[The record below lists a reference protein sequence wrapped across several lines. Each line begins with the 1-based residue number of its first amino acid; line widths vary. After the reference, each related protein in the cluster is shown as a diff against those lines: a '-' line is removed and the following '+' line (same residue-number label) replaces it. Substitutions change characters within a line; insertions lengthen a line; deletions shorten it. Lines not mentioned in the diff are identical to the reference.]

1 MTHPIHTLSRLFA
14 AAMLVG
20 GCSLGAAPTAAT
32 AADKTVHIAVHAVK
46 TQPMPAV
53 LRAGVFTFKSDP
65 PDYAMRQ
72 WLADMR
78 AGVVEIDIGE
88 SVFQLAEN
96 ADDAEHR
103 ARQLIPLLA
112 RIYAAGGEPV
122 LAITRIP
129 IWLSSRPQALNTV
142 DGDNVPIAAIV
153 SPRNA
158 EEWAT
163 LVGRVVGALRS
174 GLGRTPD
181 IKIGWEPDQSAWQAS
196 EADYFA
202 FYRDTARGIKRADPK
217 ARVGGPG
224 VSALYNGKGGEGAS
238 PLLPRFLRYCA
249 STPMPDLGLARIP
262 VDFVVWHQFGTD
274 AALSWAL
281 AANQVRAWL
290 KDTGY
295 PASTDL
301 MIGEWSSWL
310 AWPSPQSPEQ
320 DQPSSAA
327 YVVSSLLAMERAGIR
342 HAAFTSLLEQREV
355 EGQAF
360 IGSFGLFT
368 NQFIKKPAYWGFAA
382 LGKLGATRVDAHSS
396 DPLVSAVAGR
406 PNARELS
413 LVVSTS
419 TPGNRA
425 LLRTL
430 IARMLA
436 SGVTLEQ
443 IQRELKL
450 HQLEALLAGD
460 IDAKALRL
468 SPALALA
475 AEAAATEVAPLYRSS
490 QGVRGQMR
498 AVRVDVSDWDLD
510 GAQLEVWRVDSR
522 HANAIAH
529 SGRIGPLLR
538 QRLQEEKQNLPQGL
552 LRRVK
557 ERGYSDEHI
566 TMFKQTMEARNRD
579 AALAERAPSERR
591 AVRAIA
597 DEAQRFI
604 HERLAT
610 IGQEINAWP
619 ELGFKSSGAAR
630 RTGQQIEFDMEADSV
645 VLLRI
650 VKP

>member
-1 MTHPIHTLSRLFA
+1 MQHPVHTLFRRIA
-14 AAMLVG
+14 AALLVS
-20 GCSLGAAPTAAT
+20 GCTVGAEPSAAPVVEQ
-32 AADKTVHIAVHAVK
+32 TVEIAVQANKTHA
-46 TQPMPAV
+46 MPTV

-72 WLADMR
+72 WLTEMR

-88 SVFQLAEN
+88 TVFQLAEN
-96 ADDAEHR
+96 ADDAVQR
-103 ARQLIPLLA
+103 ARQLLPLLR

-129 IWLSSRPQALNTV
+129 IWLSSRPQAMNTV
-142 DGDNVPIAAIV
+142 RGDNVPIAAIV
-153 SPRNA
+153 APRNGD
-158 EEWAT
+158 EWTA
-163 LVGRVVGALRS
+163 LVGRVVSALRN

-181 IKIGWEPDQSAWQAS
+181 IKIGWEPDQSAWQGS
-196 EADYFA
+196 EADFFA

-217 ARVGGPG
+217 ARVGGPS

-249 STPMPDLGLARIP
+249 ITPMPELGLPRIP

-274 AALSWAL
+274 ALTSWSL
-281 AANQVRAWL
+281 ASKQVRTWL

-295 PASTDL
+295 PASTEL

-310 AWPSPQSPEQ
+310 AWPNPQSPEQ

-327 YVVSSLLAMERAGIR
+327 YVVASVLAMERAGIQR
-342 HAAFTSLLEQREV
+342 AAFTSLVEQREV
-355 EGQAF
+355 EAQAF

-368 NQFIKKPAYWGFAA
+368 NQFIKKPAYWAFAA
-382 LGKLGATRVDAHSS
+382 LGKLGDTRVEARST
-396 DPLVSAVAGR
+396 DPLVSVIAGR
-406 PNARELS
+406 PNPRELA
-413 LVVSTS
+413 LVVSSS
-419 TPGNRA
+419 TPGDRA
-425 LLRTL
+425 LLRSL

-436 SGVTLEQ
+436 SGVTLEH

-450 HQLEALLAGD
+450 PQLEALLAGD
-460 IDAKALRL
+460 TDAKTLRL
-468 SPALALA
+468 SPALAQA
-475 AEAAATEVAPLYRSS
+475 AEAAAADMTPLYRASKNA
-490 QGVRGQMR
+490 RGQVR
-498 AVRVDVSDWDLD
+498 TVRVDVADWPLD
-510 GAQLEVWRVDSR
+510 GAQLEIWRIDSG

-529 SGRIGPLLR
+529 SNRIQPLIR
-538 QRLQEEKQNLPQGL
+538 QRLQDEKSQLPQGL

-566 TMFKQTMEARNRD
+566 AWFTQTMEARNRD
-579 AALAERAPSERR
+579 AALAERTPTERR
-591 AVRAIA
+591 TVRAMA
-597 DEAQRFI
+597 DEAQAFI

-619 ELGFKSSGAAR
+619 ELAFKSTGTAR
-630 RTGQQIEFDMEADSV
+630 RTGQHIAFDIEADSV

-650 VKP
+650 THP